1 MCSAVQPA
9 GGGAPLRSRA
19 LLYFSLCEET
29 QPSEMCLEGF
39 LVCVCVSYLNVLGC
53 LRYGDECE
61 GRRGESESRFASLN
75 SPLLVFALSL
85 WL

>member
-1 MCSAVQPA
+1 MCSAVQLA

-19 LLYFSLCEET
+19 LLYFSLCEEA

-39 LVCVCVSYLNVLGC
+39 LVCMSVCVLMSDLNVLGC

-61 GRRGESESRFASLN
+61 GRRGESESRL
-75 SPLLVFALSL
+75 PL
-85 WL
+85 